1 MCLDAANP
9 LALDPRV
16 VVPGV
21 QRREEPI
28 QGQATS
34 LDGVGVAAV
43 RTWSGPVP
51 RIQPY
56 DQQVH

>member
-21 QRREEPI
+21 QRREEPT
-28 QGQATS
+28 GTGNR